1 MAQFSTLVLGLYVA
15 LIYFFEYVYAAPD
28 YSAGTGVGLV
38 VLDDCNFHESVR
50 LDDFESERALTLV
63 SPILTLPLHF
73 LFLG

>member
-1 MAQFSTLVLGLYVA
+1 LTRVWRAHLVFFVGYVD
-15 LIYFFEYVYAAPD
+15 AAPD

-63 SPILTLPLHF
+63 SPFLALHAEF
-73 LFLG
+73 LYLR